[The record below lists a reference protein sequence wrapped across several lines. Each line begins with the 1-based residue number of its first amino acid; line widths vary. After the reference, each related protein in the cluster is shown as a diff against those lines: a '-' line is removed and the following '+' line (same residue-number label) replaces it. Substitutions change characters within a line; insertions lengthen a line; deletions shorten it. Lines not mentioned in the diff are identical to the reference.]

1 MKDIKQKT
9 TLSKLRRGYLNLR
22 RKWLGKQSS
31 NKNKIQFNINNT
43 FIMPSGFGW
52 VIIAISISLFIL
64 GTNLQN
70 NTILLLCYFLGA
82 MLLLSVFH
90 SFFYFT
96 QHTILFTP
104 IQADYENR
112 QFHLPIQIQS
122 LYNYEGGSLKISV
135 KNTKLRPFVKSKTPI
150 PRFDVNT
157 NSPLTHFK
165 LPLPPQVRGIH
176 QCAKITISAHY
187 GFGLIRCWTHLS
199 PQLNIVVYPK
209 MKKSPLILNHS
220 NSEHQLAISSDSQY
234 AISDNLQGIREYQ
247 TSDPI
252 HHVSWKHVA
261 KGQGMLTKDFNE
273 NMSLTGWLR
282 LSDYIHLGI
291 EEALQCLC
299 FQAQQLEKDHVHFG
313 LDLESNT
320 ILPNQGKQHL
330 EECLHQLAIYS
341 PQLEH
346 PLYDKSK
353 GVL

>member
-1 MKDIKQKT
+1 MNGIKQDT
-9 TLSKLRRGYLNLR
+9 TFSKLRKWYLNLR
-22 RKWLGKQSS
+22 REWLGTQSS
-31 NKNKIQFNINNT
+31 NKNEIQFNINNT

-52 VIIAISISLFIL
+52 VIIAISSSLFIL

-70 NTILLLCYFLGA
+70 NTILLLCYFLSA
-82 MLLLSVFH
+82 ILLLCVFH

-122 LYNYEGGSLKISV
+122 LYNYQGGCLKINIKPPKSLAL
-135 KNTKLRPFVKSKTPI
+135 TRSKTPLPI
-150 PRFDVNT
+150 LNANI
-157 NSPLTHFK
+157 NSPLTHLK
-165 LPLPPQVRGIH
+165 MPLPPQSRGIH

-187 GFGLIRCWTHLS
+187 GFGLIKCWTHLS
-199 PQLNIVVYPK
+199 PELDIVVYPK
-209 MKKSPLILNHS
+209 MRKSPLILNRS
-220 NSEHQLAISSDSQY
+220 NSEHQLALSSDSQY
-234 AISDNLQGIREYQ
+234 VISDNLQGIREYQ

-299 FQAQQLEKDHVHFG
+299 FQAQQLDKDHVHFG

-330 EECLHQLAIYS
+330 EDCLHQLAIFTPKLGPTLS
-341 PQLEH
+341 QERKEP
-346 PLYDKSK
+346 
-353 GVL
+353 